1 MHRPDTQELSK
12 LGKHILVLY
21 SEGCGKPVKNL
32 NGTEEILWLDSREGI
47 GGMDPG
53 AKENNYDF
61 MVSVSGRGDDMQD

>member
-1 MHRPDTQELSK
+1 MLWKASEEFK
-12 LGKHILVLY
+12 L
-21 SEGCGKPVKNL
+21 
-32 NGTEEILWLDSREGI
+32 GTEEILWLDSREGI